1 MAPLTQL
8 KNISRQKDFK
18 EAWNPVHDRAFY
30 ATKEAIANSTILV
43 HPLPKAHTEIWCDAS
58 NIVVRDRARTI
69 PTWVVETVKFLE

>member
-8 KNISRQKDFK
+8 KNISRQKDFE

-30 ATKEAIANSTILV
+30 ATIANATLLV
-43 HPLPKAHTEIWCDAS
+43 YPLPKAQTAIWCDAS
-58 NIVVRDRARTI
+58 NIAVRGRARTI